1 MGSWSTSFIT
11 LAAVAVGS
19 LLSFVT
25 TRATDRSRWQREE
38 ALRWDTKR
46 LDTYSEFGSA
56 LLKFTNIALRISTGL
71 GFPTGIQPLD
81 GEAGLPALAAAGT
94 ELNVQWERILL
105 LGSPETVMAAGT
117 WQDGVFHLEY
127 FARQLRS
134 DPAEFA
140 KTRQDVRVAR
150 RRFYSAARD
159 DLGITS
165 GDIPDGLQALSKWR
179 TITKPEPQGPTSGPA
194 PEL

>member
-1 MGSWSTSFIT
+1 MTSWNTSLIT
-11 LAAVAVGS
+11 LAAVAVGA

-25 TRATDRSRWQREE
+25 TRLTDRRRWQREE
-38 ALRWDTKR
+38 SLRWDARR

-56 LLKFTNIALRISTGL
+56 LLKFINITLRITAGL
-71 GFPTGIQPLD
+71 GFPSGIQPLD
-81 GEAGLPALAAAGT
+81 GEAGRPALAAAGT

-105 LGSPETVMAAGT
+105 LGSPDAIMAART
-117 WQDGVFHLEY
+117 WQDGAFHLEY

-140 KTRQDVRVAR
+140 KTRQDIREAR
-150 RRFYSAARD
+150 RRFYSTARA

-165 GDIPDGLQALSKWR
+165 GDIPADIYAPGNWR
-179 TITKPEPQGPTSGPA
+179 TLIEPEPQAPA
-194 PEL
+194 PVSDST